1 MDEKVQATDGT
12 SDEKS
17 SATKRVRPVKMVNV
31 KIVYREGHAALVEFQ
46 EKGELKRVVVASKAV
61 DGKQEGKISKDDLEA
76 GAAYGDDF
84 TQVDGVGPELV
95 HELRRIGVWV
105 KADLVGKNSQVRN
118 AIQQAYVVPLFNA
131 LLTFAKED

>member
-1 MDEKVQATDGT
+1 
-12 SDEKS
+12 
-17 SATKRVRPVKMVNV
+17 MVNV

-105 KADLVGKNSQVRN
+105 KADLVGRNSQVRN